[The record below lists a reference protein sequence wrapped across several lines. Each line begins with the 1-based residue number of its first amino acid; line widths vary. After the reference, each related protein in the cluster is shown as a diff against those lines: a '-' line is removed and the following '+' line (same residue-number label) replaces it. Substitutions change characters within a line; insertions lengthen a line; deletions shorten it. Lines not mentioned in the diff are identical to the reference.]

1 MGMRRSRLGAPSH
14 PLSLAMLMVCLFP
27 TPAAGPPRFKQRSF
41 AEMFCKLF
49 LTRLFLGLH

>member
-1 MGMRRSRLGAPSH
+1 MGVRRSRLGAPSH
-14 PLSLAMLMVCLFP
+14 PLTSGDADGLFP

-49 LTRLFLGLH
+49 LTRLFLGPH